1 MAGRL
6 GRWLARRARWAGSSS
21 SSSGSSEQGWRR
33 PLRHS
38 ARPACAAALPA
49 VLACQYLDGRRS
61 SCEGG
66 SSSSGGSSII
76 RFRVDVDRPGLLS
89 EATEVLKKQ
98 QVNIRDA
105 RISTEEGSKRAT
117 HIYFVEESGERTA
130 RGGGGL
136 SEERLA
142 EVRAA
147 LTQLASG
154 SCEAEPWP
162 VFSSEEVAKHQTP
175 SNGIW
180 VSYKDGVYDITD
192 FVQNHPGGKDKIML
206 AAGKAIDPFW
216 RIYQQH
222 TGRGNALELLESMR
236 IGDLSD
242 PPDTT
247 RTASDP
253 YDSDPER
260 HPGLIFH
267 NNKPCNAELPSE
279 LMMDSWLTPNPV
291 WFIRHHHPVPEVK
304 PEDYRLCIEGVG
316 TKAVTLC
323 LEDLK
328 KRFLKREVVAT
339 LQCGGNRRSELDQ
352 IEKTSGIP
360 WGFGAMS
367 TAQWGGVYLREV
379 LQHCAGLSH
388 ENVEAFDVKH
398 VIFKG
403 MDGMEAS
410 IPIEKALS
418 PYGDVLLAYEMN
430 GEALPNEHGAPV
442 RVIVPG
448 VVGVRNVKWL
458 GRVVASTEEAEGP
471 WQRGLAYKGFSP
483 MVKELQGIDVEKIPS
498 MHELPVQSA
507 IVSPK
512 PGSVTEL
519 DDLEVKGFAWSGG
532 GRGIVR
538 VDVSIDEGK
547 TWITAELAD
556 GKDQCYNRAWAW
568 TFWEASVPVP
578 AELQG
583 KEFTVLCRAVDSAYS
598 TQPER
603 PEPLWNL
610 RGLNCNC
617 WHRVPVRHQESL
629 SEFLRVDVG
638 TLACVQ
644 PGCWLALLVNSNF
657 RATRAAVP
665 AVVVAGLVSEALN
678 EVDTRLCPRRWRC
691 GSGSSRAEAL
701 RLQST
706 SQPGGLGYDQG
717 FFWGLAELR
726 AKQEIL
732 RLRTCEWSLTMCC
745 RQHCAPH
752 GDSHTATIRTSWNP
766 SDGRGWLRSWMPHWQ
781 KRLQQ
786 PLANVFCLQEV
797 DELWASKLHSHFQR
811 RGWHFA
817 YAMTPLTYFPP
828 IGVALAFPGDLEL
841 EELLMVRPAAQLKL
855 APSRS
860 PSTRWQRFKDWILDH
875 MVRNRTDEGA
885 AWTLAARKQNRLLAA
900 KLKVKSLG
908 CSFVVA
914 TYHMPCLFDE
924 PLQRQ
929 AKAIHAALV
938 RDALM
943 LHFPEEK
950 SLVLAGDFNTKP
962 EDSELQVLTEGVLA
976 ESDVAWPAALTD
988 QGLDFAQWQA
998 GSGSLQLRSAYAQR
1012 GGEPEYTNYAWIEES
1027 PTPFRATLDYIFTA
1041 AAVEVV
1047 DVHRPP
1053 LVPQGDPVFPTAEQP
1068 SDHVLLAAD
1077 LSL

>member
-1 MAGRL
+1 MAMASRL
-6 GRWLARRARWAGSSS
+6 GQGLGLARGARCARWASASSQGQS
-21 SSSGSSEQGWRR
+21 RQGQGRQGRQQGRQGRQGWQHAAH
-33 PLRHS
+33 LAARH
-38 ARPACAAALPA
+38 AGAAVPA
-49 VLACQYLDGRRS
+49 VLACQYLDRHFL
-61 SCEGG
+61 SCEEG
-66 SSSSGGSSII
+66 SQGSSGGSSII

-117 HIYFVEESGERTA
+117 HIYFVEESGERKG
-130 RGGGGL
+130 RRGGL

-162 VFSSEEVAKHQTP
+162 IFSSEEVSKHQTP
-175 SNGIW
+175 STGIW

-291 WFIRHHHPVPEVK
+291 WFIRHHHPVPEVN

-352 IEKTSGIP
+352 IQKTSGIP

-367 TAQWGGVYLREV
+367 TARWGGVYLREV

-448 VVGVRNVKWL
+448 VVGVRNVKWV

-547 TWITAELAD
+547 TWITAELSD

-617 WHRVPVRHQESL
+617 WHRVPIRH
-629 SEFLRVDVG
+629 
-638 TLACVQ
+638 
-644 PGCWLALLVNSNF
+644 
-657 RATRAAVP
+657 
-665 AVVVAGLVSEALN
+665 
-678 EVDTRLCPRRWRC
+678 
-691 GSGSSRAEAL
+691 
-701 RLQST
+701 
-706 SQPGGLGYDQG
+706 
-717 FFWGLAELR
+717 
-726 AKQEIL
+726 
-732 RLRTCEWSLTMCC
+732 
-745 RQHCAPH
+745 
-752 GDSHTATIRTSWNP
+752 
-766 SDGRGWLRSWMPHWQ
+766 
-781 KRLQQ
+781 
-786 PLANVFCLQEV
+786 
-797 DELWASKLHSHFQR
+797 
-811 RGWHFA
+811 
-817 YAMTPLTYFPP
+817 
-828 IGVALAFPGDLEL
+828 
-841 EELLMVRPAAQLKL
+841 EE
-855 APSRS
+855 
-860 PSTRWQRFKDWILDH
+860 
-875 MVRNRTDEGA
+875 
-885 AWTLAARKQNRLLAA
+885 
-900 KLKVKSLG
+900 
-908 CSFVVA
+908 
-914 TYHMPCLFDE
+914 
-924 PLQRQ
+924 
-929 AKAIHAALV
+929 
-938 RDALM
+938 
-943 LHFPEEK
+943 
-950 SLVLAGDFNTKP
+950 
-962 EDSELQVLTEGVLA
+962 
-976 ESDVAWPAALTD
+976 
-988 QGLDFAQWQA
+988 
-998 GSGSLQLRSAYAQR
+998 
-1012 GGEPEYTNYAWIEES
+1012 
-1027 PTPFRATLDYIFTA
+1027 
-1041 AAVEVV
+1041 
-1047 DVHRPP
+1047 
-1053 LVPQGDPVFPTAEQP
+1053 
-1068 SDHVLLAAD
+1068 
-1077 LSL
+1077 

>member
-1 MAGRL
+1 MAMAGRL

-617 WHRVPVRHQESL
+617 WHRVPVRHQE
-629 SEFLRVDVG
+629 
-638 TLACVQ
+638 
-644 PGCWLALLVNSNF
+644 
-657 RATRAAVP
+657 
-665 AVVVAGLVSEALN
+665 
-678 EVDTRLCPRRWRC
+678 
-691 GSGSSRAEAL
+691 
-701 RLQST
+701 
-706 SQPGGLGYDQG
+706 
-717 FFWGLAELR
+717 
-726 AKQEIL
+726 
-732 RLRTCEWSLTMCC
+732 
-745 RQHCAPH
+745 
-752 GDSHTATIRTSWNP
+752 
-766 SDGRGWLRSWMPHWQ
+766 
-781 KRLQQ
+781 
-786 PLANVFCLQEV
+786 
-797 DELWASKLHSHFQR
+797 
-811 RGWHFA
+811 
-817 YAMTPLTYFPP
+817 
-828 IGVALAFPGDLEL
+828 
-841 EELLMVRPAAQLKL
+841 
-855 APSRS
+855 
-860 PSTRWQRFKDWILDH
+860 
-875 MVRNRTDEGA
+875 
-885 AWTLAARKQNRLLAA
+885 
-900 KLKVKSLG
+900 
-908 CSFVVA
+908 
-914 TYHMPCLFDE
+914 
-924 PLQRQ
+924 
-929 AKAIHAALV
+929 
-938 RDALM
+938 
-943 LHFPEEK
+943 
-950 SLVLAGDFNTKP
+950 
-962 EDSELQVLTEGVLA
+962 
-976 ESDVAWPAALTD
+976 
-988 QGLDFAQWQA
+988 
-998 GSGSLQLRSAYAQR
+998 
-1012 GGEPEYTNYAWIEES
+1012 
-1027 PTPFRATLDYIFTA
+1027 
-1041 AAVEVV
+1041 
-1047 DVHRPP
+1047 
-1053 LVPQGDPVFPTAEQP
+1053 
-1068 SDHVLLAAD
+1068 
-1077 LSL
+1077 

>member
-1 MAGRL
+1 MAWRWVWLLLSQGRGQDCDEVFGDVFEVSLLQKAQHLSRGRAVKPQPEEETACSGSFRVCSAAEILEPHSELDAGAWRTPKVKESALKPGLLEQEGVQRGPVRRWMVPDVPPSPAVLFVAFEGDMAMALRQGL
-6 GRWLARRARWAGSSS
+6 GLARACDGARELESKRCARDGSRYLDRHFLSCEGSSS
-21 SSSGSSEQGWRR
+21 SSG
-33 PLRHS
+33 L
-38 ARPACAAALPA
+38 
-49 VLACQYLDGRRS
+49 
-61 SCEGG
+61 
-66 SSSSGGSSII
+66 GGSSII

-98 QVNIRDA
+98 HVNIRDA

-117 HIYFVEESGERTA
+117 HIYFVEESGERKA
-130 RGGGGL
+130 RGGL

-162 VFSSEEVAKHQTP
+162 IFSSEEVSKHQTP
-175 SNGIW
+175 STGIW

-253 YDSDPER
+253 YDTDPER

-291 WFIRHHHPVPEVK
+291 WFIRHHHPVPEVN

-367 TAQWGGVYLREV
+367 TARWGGVYLREV

-448 VVGVRNVKWL
+448 VVGVRNVKWV

-483 MVKELQGIDVEKIPS
+483 MVK
-498 MHELPVQSA
+498 A
-507 IVSPK
+507 RRVS
-512 PGSVTEL
+512 STVC
-519 DDLEVKGFAWSGG
+519 KG
-532 GRGIVR
+532 
-538 VDVSIDEGK
+538 
-547 TWITAELAD
+547 
-556 GKDQCYNRAWAW
+556 
-568 TFWEASVPVP
+568 
-578 AELQG
+578 
-583 KEFTVLCRAVDSAYS
+583 
-598 TQPER
+598 
-603 PEPLWNL
+603 
-610 RGLNCNC
+610 
-617 WHRVPVRHQESL
+617 
-629 SEFLRVDVG
+629 
-638 TLACVQ
+638 
-644 PGCWLALLVNSNF
+644 
-657 RATRAAVP
+657 
-665 AVVVAGLVSEALN
+665 
-678 EVDTRLCPRRWRC
+678 
-691 GSGSSRAEAL
+691 
-701 RLQST
+701 T
-706 SQPGGLGYDQG
+706 S
-717 FFWGLAELR
+717 
-726 AKQEIL
+726 KQ
-732 RLRTCEWSLTMCC
+732 
-745 RQHCAPH
+745 
-752 GDSHTATIRTSWNP
+752 
-766 SDGRGWLRSWMPHWQ
+766 
-781 KRLQQ
+781 
-786 PLANVFCLQEV
+786 
-797 DELWASKLHSHFQR
+797 
-811 RGWHFA
+811 
-817 YAMTPLTYFPP
+817 
-828 IGVALAFPGDLEL
+828 
-841 EELLMVRPAAQLKL
+841 
-855 APSRS
+855 
-860 PSTRWQRFKDWILDH
+860 
-875 MVRNRTDEGA
+875 
-885 AWTLAARKQNRLLAA
+885 
-900 KLKVKSLG
+900 
-908 CSFVVA
+908 
-914 TYHMPCLFDE
+914 
-924 PLQRQ
+924 
-929 AKAIHAALV
+929 
-938 RDALM
+938 
-943 LHFPEEK
+943 
-950 SLVLAGDFNTKP
+950 
-962 EDSELQVLTEGVLA
+962 
-976 ESDVAWPAALTD
+976 
-988 QGLDFAQWQA
+988 
-998 GSGSLQLRSAYAQR
+998 
-1012 GGEPEYTNYAWIEES
+1012 
-1027 PTPFRATLDYIFTA
+1027 
-1041 AAVEVV
+1041 
-1047 DVHRPP
+1047 
-1053 LVPQGDPVFPTAEQP
+1053 
-1068 SDHVLLAAD
+1068 
-1077 LSL
+1077 